1 MDVIATVVL
10 AILLVLAAA
19 AALFLSPFLSP
30 FLLMATDSA
39 DEKADLTPLG
49 WSYVVN
55 WGAVAVGVAGA
66 ALGIYRAAR
75 HSDPTWIWPA
85 LGIVLIGAG
94 FTIGGLL
101 AIRVTRKS
109 S

>member
-19 AALFLSPFLSP
+19 AALFLSP